1 MSDNEDDEEKEGNS
15 TIDFRTRR
23 EKSLLAALTRAAWGD
38 EKYDEMLAKEMQF
51 YEEDEKKKRKNA
63 EEEEE
68 KKDEL

>member
-1 MSDNEDDEEKEGNS
+1 MSDIEDDEEEGS
-15 TIDFRTRR
+15 SQIDFRTRR

-51 YEEDEKKKRKNA
+51 YEEDEKKRRKNA
-63 EEEEE
+63 EKEEE